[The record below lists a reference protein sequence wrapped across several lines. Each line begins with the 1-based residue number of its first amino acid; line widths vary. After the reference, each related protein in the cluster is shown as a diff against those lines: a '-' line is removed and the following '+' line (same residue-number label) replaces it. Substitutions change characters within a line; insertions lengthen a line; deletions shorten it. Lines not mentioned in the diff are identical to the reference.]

1 MLGTIVNSIAIIA
14 GALFGVILKKG
25 IPERIKDTMMH
36 GIGLCVLYI
45 GISGALKGENT
56 LILIISMIVG
66 TLIGEGIDLQD
77 KVERLGKCMER
88 AVKRLTKHGKEEE
101 TDNSFAN
108 AFVTTTLVVCVGAM
122 AIVGSLESGL
132 QGQHDILFSKAVLDC
147 IIAVMFASA
156 MGIGVMFSA
165 IPLFI
170 YQGAIT
176 ILAGLIAPYL
186 TETTISEMTC
196 VGSVIMMGLALNML
210 GLSKFKVSNFI
221 PAVFIPILLCMFM

>member
-1 MLGTIVNSIAIIA
+1 MCNEEGEVEGE
-14 GALFGVILKKG
+14 GALG
-25 IPERIKDTMMH
+25 
-36 GIGLCVLYI
+36 
-45 GISGALKGENT
+45 
-56 LILIISMIVG
+56 
-66 TLIGEGIDLQD
+66 
-77 KVERLGKCMER
+77 
-88 AVKRLTKHGKEEE
+88 
-101 TDNSFAN
+101 
-108 AFVTTTLVVCVGAM
+108 
-122 AIVGSLESGL
+122 
-132 QGQHDILFSKAVLDC
+132 C